1 MSKKEDSNI
10 RIQAFSSKGRVS
22 RVLGRKS
29 GKIHHLLSDL
39 ETNMFLILDFDR
51 NVSNII
57 EHYPLKDVRDVIDD
71 KNIDWNKFKDKKTK
85 EDYIITTTFLVT
97 LINGKNIAISCK
109 NQSELY
115 KSNTQLKL
123 EIERRYWSYKGVQ
136 WGIIT
141 NKELPKNRLK
151 NIKWIMLGEEIDE
164 EMYFKI
170 SSIILETIEELDG
183 KLSDYIEWISKRYG
197 FSKEEVLTVV
207 KEMIKRNNLEVD
219 LDKEILIDIELQNL
233 KISR

>member
-1 MSKKEDSNI
+1 MADTADTCYLFKPINIGISIQHHRIIIGFISKECTQWRQHSCTGPHTHPHNPFTVTSHLI
-10 RIQAFSSKGRVS
+10 TRIV
-22 RVLGRKS
+22 
-29 GKIHHLLSDL
+29 D
-39 ETNMFLILDFDR
+39 N
-51 NVSNII
+51 
-57 EHYPLKDVRDVIDD
+57 VIDD

-115 KSNTQLKL
+115 KNNTQLKL

-151 NIKWIMLGEEIDE
+151 NIKWLMLGEEIDE

-183 KLSDYIEWISKRYG
+183 KLSDYIEWISKRY
-197 FSKEEVLTVV
+197 V
-207 KEMIKRNNLEVD
+207 
-219 LDKEILIDIELQNL
+219 
-233 KISR
+233 

>member
-10 RIQAFSSKGRVS
+10 RIQDFSSKGRVS
-22 RVLGRKS
+22 RILGRKS

-136 WGIIT
+136 
-141 NKELPKNRLK
+141 
-151 NIKWIMLGEEIDE
+151 
-164 EMYFKI
+164 
-170 SSIILETIEELDG
+170 
-183 KLSDYIEWISKRYG
+183 
-197 FSKEEVLTVV
+197 
-207 KEMIKRNNLEVD
+207 
-219 LDKEILIDIELQNL
+219 
-233 KISR
+233 

>member
-10 RIQAFSSKGRVS
+10 RIQDFSSKGRVS

-123 EIERRYWSYKGVQ
+123 EIERRYWSYKGIQ

-151 NIKWIMLGEEIDE
+151 NIKWLMLGEEIDE

-183 KLSDYIEWISKRYG
+183 KLSDYIGWISKRYG

>member
-10 RIQAFSSKGRVS
+10 RIQDFSSKGRVS

-151 NIKWIMLGEEIDE
+151 NIKWLMLGEEIDE

-183 KLSDYIEWISKRYG
+183 KLSDYIGWISKRYG